1 MEEVEVTVSPDGK
14 VTMHVRGVSGQACLK
29 ETQQLIALLG
39 GDVESQELTA
49 EAFIEIEGEQ
59 EERQWH

>member
-1 MEEVEVTVSPDGK
+1 MEEVEVIVSPDGK
-14 VTMHVRGVSGQACLK
+14 VTMHVRGVEGQACLV
-29 ETQQLIALLG
+29 ETQALINLLG

-49 EAFIEIEGEQ
+49 EDFIQVENQQ

>member
-14 VTMHVRGVSGQACLK
+14 VTVHVRGVPGEACLEKTK
-29 ETQQLIALLG
+29 ELIAVLG
-39 GDVESQELTA
+39 GDIEDQELTA
-49 EAFIEIEGEQ
+49 EAFIQVEDGQ

>member
-1 MEEVEVTVSPDGK
+1 MEEVEVIVSPDGK
-14 VTMHVRGVSGQACLK
+14 VTMHVRGVEGQACLV
-29 ETQQLIALLG
+29 ETQALINLLG

-49 EAFIEIEGEQ
+49 EAFIQVENQQ